1 MYKNPEMRGLV
12 FLNRVH
18 EVDLLE
24 LVIVADD
31 YELLLI
37 AWVPLA

>member
-31 YELLLI
+31 YGLLLI